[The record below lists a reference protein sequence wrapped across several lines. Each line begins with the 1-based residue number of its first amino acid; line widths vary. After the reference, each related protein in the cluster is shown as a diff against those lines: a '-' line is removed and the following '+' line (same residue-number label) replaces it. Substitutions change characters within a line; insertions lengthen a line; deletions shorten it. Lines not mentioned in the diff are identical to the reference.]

1 METSALAETVSIHW
15 NSMLTRL
22 DRSLKTFCLNLRSSA
37 WISAAGLILGASIL
51 VAHVPSAAAF
61 TVQVNSNVSAL
72 NVRNGPGTQFG
83 LNGRPLFPGEIV
95 RVVNQ
100 SGGWYQLP
108 DGGWFSSNFVTGGGG
123 TGGGGVG
130 GGGTPINQTVRATTT
145 VNVRNGPG
153 TGFSLN
159 GRPLFPG
166 ETVRVIRQSNGWYQ
180 LPDGGWFSSQ
190 FAQVVS
196 GGGVGGGGT
205 PINRTVRVSTTVNVR
220 NGPGTGFSLNGR
232 PLFPG
237 ETVRVVRESGGWYQ
251 LPDGGWFS
259 SGFATTVSGGG
270 TGGGGIASAVVST
283 NGSNLVIRSSPSGSV
298 IGSLSNGTVV
308 RLSGQRSG
316 GYSQLSSG
324 GWVSSS
330 WLR

>member
-1 METSALAETVSIHW
+1 MIIQAPDAQ
-15 NSMLTRL
+15 
-22 DRSLKTFCLNLRSSA
+22 
-37 WISAAGLILGASIL
+37 
-51 VAHVPSAAAF
+51 AF
-61 TVQVNSNVSAL
+61 TVQVNSSVSAL

-100 SGGWYQLP
+100 SGSWYQLP
-108 DGGWFSSNFVTGGGG
+108 DGGWFSSAFVTTGPG

-159 GRPLFPG
+159 GRPLNPG

-196 GGGVGGGGT
+196 GGGAGGGGT
-205 PINRTVRVSTTVNVR
+205 PTNRTVRATTTVNVR

-232 PLFPG
+232 PLFAG

-259 SGFATTVSGGG
+259 SAFATTVSGGG
-270 TGGGGIASAVVST
+270 TGGGGNFTSATVST
-283 NGSNLVIRSSPSGSV
+283 NGSNLLIRSNPGGGV

-316 GYSQLSSG
+316 GYTQLSSG